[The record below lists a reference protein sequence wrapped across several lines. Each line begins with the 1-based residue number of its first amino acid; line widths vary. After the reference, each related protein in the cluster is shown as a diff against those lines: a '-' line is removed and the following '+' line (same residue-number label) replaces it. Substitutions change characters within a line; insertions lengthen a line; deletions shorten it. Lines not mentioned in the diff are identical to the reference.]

1 MRSQS
6 QLRNDKYI
14 MIKLADALTKKGA
27 SKTKL
32 LQALESTKLFNEERH
47 LEVKTDYGEKKG
59 FYLHY
64 TVPHYPHYM
73 HLLTHNS
80 QTNIAHCTFGIYT
93 CDISFK
99 KTLNILLKST
109 LKETLSVDFI
119 KNEDM
124 EWI

>member
-1 MRSQS
+1 MKKDTLKST
-6 QLRNDKYI
+6 L
-14 MIKLADALTKKGA
+14 IK
-27 SKTKL
+27 
-32 LQALESTKLFNEERH
+32 
-47 LEVKTDYGEKKG
+47 VKKG

-64 TVPHYPHYM
+64 TVQHYPLYI

-80 QTNIAHCTFGIYT
+80 QINIAHCTFDIYT

-124 EWI
+124 WWI